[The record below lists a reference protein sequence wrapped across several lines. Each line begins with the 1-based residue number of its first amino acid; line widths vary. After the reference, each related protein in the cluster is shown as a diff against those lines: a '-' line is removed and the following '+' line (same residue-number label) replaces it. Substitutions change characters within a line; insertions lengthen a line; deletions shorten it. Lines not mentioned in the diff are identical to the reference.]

1 MNCIFCCIFHQEQYV
16 NMFFIL
22 LESLVIYGN
31 IDTVL
36 LIYTST
42 PFMNKIKNSHLFYK
56 NIVFEIND
64 TYDTIDKSC
73 KARLDLFNLP
83 ISNYDKIL
91 YLDTDIIIKND
102 IQKVFDVCK
111 EDILY
116 VLEEGT
122 IEHENHGKC
131 LFENEEYNDKTAF
144 TSGILLFNNCEKIKE
159 LFEKIKEDI
168 KNRPFSFVCCDQPY
182 IVYNA
187 FKYKLYDNKILKS
200 LAVNNNNNIKSDKVI
215 HHFPGGP
222 GVYQH
227 KIENMTLYLSAL
239 NDISITNPIDKTIR
253 YINEYLLP
261 IIHKSGELLEG
272 NMFMLHH
279 TTSYTGTYV
288 NKIKNIS
295 KLLLNKN
302 INSVMEIGFNAG
314 FSTLLMLFTNHTM
327 NITCFDLGEHKYTL
341 PCYEKIKE
349 TFGERINLIIGD
361 STKTLT
367 NVNDI
372 YDLIHIDGGHTT
384 EVAKS
389 DIINSYR
396 LSRKGTILIMDDYDF
411 NNLHNLW
418 DSYVLKYNL
427 KDLDIKLYYSLHHN
441 IKYVTDSIPK
451 VLFQTNKQ
459 MPEQYVLEMLLNNL
473 NPGWNYEFYDDLNVI
488 QFFID
493 NPIHDLP
500 NIIEIYKSIKSGAH
514 RADLFRYYY
523 LYINGGV
530 FMDSDAML
538 YVNIDSVVKDYQ
550 FLSVDSSAYP
560 GKIFQGILGASPK
573 NKIIKKALYKAYED
587 VSLLDTNYFYYC
599 EQLYNIIKEDNFGYN
614 LKLYQENYK
623 NNEADILDGNKLIFK
638 HYHKYKII
646 PKKEPNWN
654 KSELIPKNETN
665 WNNYNKSELNQF
677 DYRILTTYKSP
688 TTLVRVGPRN
698 DGGYIMADGY
708 DYDLFISCGISND
721 IRFED
726 AFLDIHNIK
735 CIAFDGTIQFIPP
748 HKNNIEWI
756 SKNIGFSNTE
766 TTTNLKKYIQ
776 SSKKIFLKM
785 DIEGSEFDWL
795 DSMTE
800 SELENIKQIVI
811 EIHWPFDIFRM
822 NMLKKL
828 NKTHYIIH
836 LHGNNYCSRDIS
848 PHIDSGR
855 SFDGTIPIYNDNLP
869 KINLPEVFEVT
880 YINKKLC
887 NPLEMSEIQFPTK
900 LDSPNNP
907 RATDIHFSIPVINLI
922 NKTYTWKKSTI
933 TFLDNFKMNE
943 GTYKIIYERTIV
955 ANFDNKEHIIYFNED
970 YTSFNAITDYST
982 IVNGILI

>member
-22 LESLVIYGN
+22 LESLLIYGN
-31 IDTVL
+31 LNNTTILV
-36 LIYTST
+36 YTST
-42 PFMNKIKNSHLFYK
+42 PFMNKIKNSHLYYE
-56 NIVFEIND
+56 NIKFEIND

-73 KARLDLFNLP
+73 KSRLDLFNLS
-83 ISNYDKIL
+83 IEKYDKIL
-91 YLDTDIIIKND
+91 YLDTDIIVKGD
-102 IQKVFDVCK
+102 VQKLFNVCK

-122 IEHENHGKC
+122 IEHEYHGKT
-131 LFENEEYNDKTAF
+131 LFGNEEYDDKTAF
-144 TSGILLFNNCEKIKE
+144 TSGILLFNNCEKIKD
-159 LFEKIKEDI
+159 LFEKIKSDI
-168 KNRPFSFVCCDQPY
+168 ENRPFSFVCCDQPY

-187 FKYKLYDNKILKS
+187 FKYNLYNNKILKS
-200 LAVNNNNNIKSDKVI
+200 LAVNNDNNIKSDKVI

-222 GVYQH
+222 GIYQH
-227 KIENMTLYLSAL
+227 KITNMNLYLNTL
-239 NDISITNPIDKTIR
+239 NEFSITEPIHKTIH

-261 IIHKSGELLEG
+261 IIQNSGELLEG

-279 TTSYTGTYV
+279 TTTYTDVYL

-302 INSVMEIGFNAG
+302 IKSVMEIGFNAG
-314 FSTLLMLFTNHTM
+314 FSTLLMLFTNPTM

-361 STKTLT
+361 STKTLKL
-367 NVNDI
+367 VNNT

-384 EVAKS
+384 EVATS
-389 DIINSYR
+389 DIKNSYR
-396 LSRKGTILIMDDYDF
+396 LSKKGTILIMDDYDF
-411 NNLHNLW
+411 DNLHKLW
-418 DSYVLKYNL
+418 DNFVLKYNL
-427 KDLDIKLYYSLHHN
+427 KKLDIQLYYSLHHD

-451 VLFQTNKQ
+451 IFFQTNKQ
-459 MPEQYVLEMLLNNL
+459 NPEKYVLEMLLNNL
-473 NPGWNYEFYDDLNVI
+473 NPGWNYEFYNDLNVI

-500 NIIEIYKSIKSGAH
+500 NIIEIYKSIKRGAH

-523 LYINGGV
+523 LYINGGF

-538 YVNIDSVVKDYQ
+538 YVNIDSVIKDYQ
-550 FLSVDSSAYP
+550 FVSVNSSYIP
-560 GKIFQGILGASPK
+560 GAIFQGVLGASPK
-573 NKIIKKALYKAYED
+573 NEIIKKALYKAYED

-599 EQLYNIIKEDNFGYN
+599 QQLYHIIKDDNFGYN
-614 LKLYQENYK
+614 IKLYEEKEHNDSV
-623 NNEADILDGNKLIFK
+623 ADILDGDTLLFK
-638 HYHKYKII
+638 HYYKYKII
-646 PKKEPNWN
+646 PKN
-654 KSELIPKNETN
+654 KSYTDEYKHVCIIKKDTN
-665 WNNYNKSELNQF
+665 WNNYNKSELNNF

-688 TTLVRVGPRN
+688 TTLIRVGPQN
-698 DGGYIMADGY
+698 DGGYIIADGF

-735 CIAFDGTIQFIPP
+735 CIAFDGTIQSIPH

-766 TTTNLKKYIQ
+766 NTTNLKEYIKMN
-776 SSKKIFLKM
+776 KKIFLKM
-785 DIEGSEFDWL
+785 DIEGSEFNWL

-800 SELENIKQIVI
+800 SDLDNFKQIVI
-811 EIHWPFDIFRM
+811 EFHWPFDIYRM

-836 LHGNNYCSRDIS
+836 IHGNNCS
-848 PHIDSGR
+848 
-855 SFDGTIPIYNDNLP
+855 GTIPIYNDNLP

-887 NPLEMSEIQFPTK
+887 NSLEMTEIQLPTNV
-900 LDSPNNP
+900 DSPNNP
-907 RATDIHFSIPVINLI
+907 YAPDIYFSIPAIHLV
-922 NKTYTWKKSTI
+922 NKTYTWQNSTI
-933 TFLDNFKMNE
+933 TFLDNFKINE
-943 GTYKIIYERTIV
+943 GSYKIIYKQTIV
-955 ANFDNKEHIIYFNED
+955 ANFDGKEHIIYFNKD
-970 YTSFNAITDYST
+970 YTSFTAITDDST
-982 IVNGILI
+982 INGKII